1 MQKKRIFTRLLT
13 SIAVASLLASTSA
26 ASVSHA
32 WDIRSATYSGT
43 NGPLVYSAI
52 TGMGPSQTTGRYAS
66 TPDGTSVP
74 ISMTSVSGGSVVE
87 FSPDGTKIV
96 WTEIAG
102 QNWLIKIANAN
113 GTNSATVISGSTSPS
128 AGGNPTFSP
137 NGNSIAFDYGNDIYE
152 LSASVTGKTISDATR
167 ITTSSGMGMGARMP
181 KYLSATKIAFVG
193 GQPTN
198 SCSSS
203 AYSGIYVKDMTVTG
217 NGSVLSNSCN
227 SGMNRTYAIDFDV
240 SPDGQWIAYRGI
252 ATESFIA
259 LIKTDNSGSRVSV
272 YAGTSGSNS
281 PGNRPVFSPDGT
293 KILYDKSS
301 SREIV
306 SFDGTTVGSPTAVVF
321 PSSLRFPSNLAWA
334 PASAVLAVAPAASTP
349 TPSTPAAPVVT
360 TPAVT
365 TPAAPVVTTPAAP
378 AVTTTASYA
387 NAIPG
392 VTVTDAKVYT
402 KAPVKVSADSAINAM
417 TPAEAKTFDI
427 VSKTPSV
434 CLPNDDDLV
443 FLDDGRCIATVV
455 NEKTRK
461 VLRTLKTTVVETDIS
476 ELKVGNEIAILSP
489 LYFSAGSAVMKETS
503 AKRLTGLAT
512 TVKAAGSILIAG
524 HSGTLMGNTPENQA
538 LSRKRAATVVAA
550 VKRLGAKS
558 PIAIAAVGAL
568 DPASKGTTQAAQDRN
583 RRAVVVLI
591 P

>member
-1 MQKKRIFTRLLT
+1 MRISTRLLAG
-13 SIAVASLLASTSA
+13 IALFAVLGGSSVASISHAGGVRSA
-26 ASVSHA
+26 AH
-32 WDIRSATYSGT
+32 SGT
-43 NGPLVYSAI
+43 NGPLVYVAS
-52 TGMGPSQTTGRYAS
+52 TGQGPSMTTGLYAS

-74 ISMTSVSGGSVVE
+74 MSATGRNGLE
-87 FSPDGTKIV
+87 FSADGSKIV
-96 WTEIAG
+96 WTEVSG
-102 QNWLIKIANAN
+102 STWSIKIANAN
-113 GTNSATVISGSTSPS
+113 GANSATVVSGSTSPS

-137 NGNSIAFDYGNDIYE
+137 NGNFIAFDYGNDIYE
-152 LSASVTGKTISDATR
+152 LSATLTGKTVSDATR
-167 ITTSSGMGMGARMP
+167 ITTSSGMGNGARKP
-181 KYLSATKIAFVG
+181 KYLSATRIAYQ
-193 GQPTN
+193 GQQSGNVCSN
-198 SCSSS
+198 SL
-203 AYSGIYVKDMTVTG
+203 YSGIYVKDTAVQG
-217 NGSVLSNSCN
+217 NGSLLTNSCD
-227 SGMNRTYAIDFDV
+227 SSPSRTYPMDFDV
-240 SPDGQWIAYRGI
+240 SPDSQWIVYRGL
-252 ATESFIA
+252 ATNQFIA
-259 LIKTDNSGSRVSV
+259 LIKTDNTGSRVSV
-272 YAGTSGSNS
+272 YQASSGSNE
-281 PGNRPVFSPDGT
+281 PQNQPVFSPDGT
-293 KILYDKSS
+293 KIVYDKSS
-301 SREIV
+301 TYEVV
-306 SFDGTTVGSPTAVVF
+306 SFNGTTVGSPTSVVF
-321 PSSLRFPSNLAWA
+321 PSGLRFPSDLVWA

-365 TPAAPVVTTPAAP
+365 TPAVTTPAAP
-378 AVTTTASYA
+378 AVNTTASYA

>member
-1 MQKKRIFTRLLT
+1 MRKMRISTHLLAG
-13 SIAVASLLASTSA
+13 IALFAVLGGSSVASISHAGGVRSA
-26 ASVSHA
+26 AH
-32 WDIRSATYSGT
+32 SGT

-102 QNWLIKIANAN
+102 QTWLIKIANAN

-301 SREIV
+301 SHEIV

-349 TPSTPAAPVVT
+349 TASTPAA
-360 TPAVT
+360 PAVT
-365 TPAAPVVTTPAAP
+365 TPAAPAVTTPAAP

>member
-1 MQKKRIFTRLLT
+1 
-13 SIAVASLLASTSA
+13 
-26 ASVSHA
+26 
-32 WDIRSATYSGT
+32 
-43 NGPLVYSAI
+43 
-52 TGMGPSQTTGRYAS
+52 
-66 TPDGTSVP
+66 
-74 ISMTSVSGGSVVE
+74 MTSVSGGSVVE

-252 ATESFIA
+252 AIEGFIA
-259 LIKTDNSGSRVSV
+259 LIKTDNTGSRVSV
-272 YAGTSGSNS
+272 YTASSGSNT
-281 PGNRPVFSPDGT
+281 PGSRPVFAPDGT

-349 TPSTPAAPVVT
+349 TASTPAAPV
-360 TPAVT
+360 VT

-378 AVTTTASYA
+378 AVTTPAAPVVTTTASYA

-402 KAPVKVSADSAINAM
+402 KAPVKVASDSAINAM
-417 TPAEAKTFDI
+417 TAVEAKTFDI
-427 VSKTPSV
+427 ISKTPSV
-434 CLPNDDDLV
+434 CLPNDNDLV
-443 FLDDGRCIATVV
+443 FLDDGKCIATVV

-461 VLRTLKTTVVETDIS
+461 VLRTLRTTVVETDIS
-476 ELKVGNEIAILSP
+476 ELKVGNEIAVLSP
-489 LYFSAGSAVMKETS
+489 LYFSAGSAIMKSTS
-503 AKRLTGLAT
+503 AKRLSGLAIT
-512 TVKAAGSILIAG
+512 AKAAGSILIAG
-524 HSGTLMGNTPENQA
+524 HSGNLMGNTPENQA
-538 LSRKRAATVVAA
+538 LSKARAAAVVVAL
-550 VKRLGAKS
+550 KKLGTTA

-568 DPASKGTTQAAQDRN
+568 DPESKGSTQAAQDKN

>member
-13 SIAVASLLASTSA
+13 SIAVASLLASSSA

-32 WDIRSATYSGT
+32 GDIRSATYSGT

-102 QNWLIKIANAN
+102 QTWLIKIANAN

-203 AYSGIYVKDMTVTG
+203 AYSGIYVKDMTITG

-259 LIKTDNSGSRVSV
+259 LIKTDNTGSRVSV

-349 TPSTPAAPVVT
+349 TAS
-360 TPAVT
+360 

-402 KAPVKVSADSAINAM
+402 KAPVKVASDSAINAM
-417 TPAEAKTFDI
+417 TAVEAKTFDI
-427 VSKTPSV
+427 ISKTPSV
-434 CLPNDDDLV
+434 CLPNDNDLV
-443 FLDDGRCIATVV
+443 FLDDGKCIATVV

-461 VLRTLKTTVVETDIS
+461 VLRTLRTTVVETDIS
-476 ELKVGNEIAILSP
+476 ELKVGNEIAVLSP
-489 LYFSAGSAVMKETS
+489 LYFSAGSAIMKSTS
-503 AKRLTGLAT
+503 AKRLSGLAIT
-512 TVKAAGSILIAG
+512 AKAAGSILIAG
-524 HSGTLMGNTPENQA
+524 HSGNLMGNTPENQA
-538 LSRKRAATVVAA
+538 LSKARAAAVVVAL
-550 VKRLGAKS
+550 KKLGTTA

-568 DPASKGTTQAAQDRN
+568 DPESKGSTQAAQVKN